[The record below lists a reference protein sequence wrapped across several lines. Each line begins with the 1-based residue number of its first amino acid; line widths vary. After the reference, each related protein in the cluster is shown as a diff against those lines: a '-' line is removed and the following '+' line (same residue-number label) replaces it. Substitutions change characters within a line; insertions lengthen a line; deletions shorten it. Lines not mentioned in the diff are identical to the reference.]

1 MDRRCGF
8 LHCGEPSV
16 ATLGD
21 YEYCLVHFILACYR
35 HLEQS
40 SGLRHGDPEHEGKAE
55 ERTRSLVEII
65 DQVTSVGLTTGDL
78 TNQERGQLLDILLW
92 TSGLL
97 SDGRK

>member
-1 MDRRCGF
+1 MDLRCGF
-8 LHCGEPSV
+8 FHCGEPSV

-35 HLEQS
+35 YLEQS
-40 SGLRHGDPEHEGKAE
+40 SDLRHGDPEHEGKAE
-55 ERTRSLVEII
+55 ARRWSLVEII
-65 DQVTSVGLTTGDL
+65 DQVTSVGLTTDDL